1 MASIG
6 GHRHHLGDHRV
17 VLGRYAVS
25 ASNGGI
31 HPDSRAGRHR
41 PRPDATRCRRELAR
55 RILGSESNLD
65 GVPGRRDGA
74 RRGVARAIGQWPPR
88 GDPQLLR
95 DQVEIGDEL
104 RDTVLDLQPRVD
116 LEEPELSIPVE
127 EELGRRRIRQ
137 AGGPRGADGHRVQL
151 ATLVGRQPGGRRFL
165 DELLMAT
172 LDRAISL
179 PQRDDLAR
187 GVAQQLHFDMPSR
200 SDLALEIDGAIAER
214 RARLARCGDQGR
226 RKVRNAR
233 DPAHA
238 PTPASRRSLDE
249 EREADGFR
257 GRHDPVEGVGTV
269 DGRGIER
276 PRDDRH
282 RGRNRSAS
290 CRQLVAECLDRV
302 GGRSDE
308 HESRLDHGAS
318 ERRALRQ
325 ESVSRMDRFGAGR
338 ERRLDDQ
345 VGAEVTLP
353 RRRRAQTHR
362 LVGGYDVRGVD
373 VGVGV
378 HGDRLDAKIAAGAD
392 DAQGDLTAVGDEDAR
407 ERYATVFAHRHGG
420 CRDAAR
426 HRGML
431 PCFFGGLVSR
441 LSASISS
448 AAIRRG
454 RVSDGRITS
463 ST

>member
-1 MASIG
+1 MACLVG
-6 GHRHHLGDHRV
+6 
-17 VLGRYAVS
+17 VS
-25 ASNGGI
+25 
-31 HPDSRAGRHR
+31 
-41 PRPDATRCRRELAR
+41 
-55 RILGSESNLD
+55 
-65 GVPGRRDGA
+65 GA

-137 AGGPRGADGHRVQL
+137 AGGPRGTDGHRVQL

-187 GVAQQLHFDMPSR
+187 GVAQQLHFDVPSR
-200 SDLALEIDGAIAER
+200 SDLALEIDGAIAEC

-226 RKVRNAR
+226 RKVAKRSSTR
-233 DPAHA
+233 RMPRPPPPAA
-238 PTPASRRSLDE
+238 ALTRSGKPTASAA
-249 EREADGFR
+249 AD
-257 GRHDPVEGVGTV
+257 DPVEGVGTV

-276 PRDDRH
+276 TRDDRH
-282 RGRNRSAS
+282 LGRNRSAS

-302 GGRSDE
+302 GARSDE

-353 RRRRAQTHR
+353 CRRRAQTHR
-362 LVGGYDVRGVD
+362 LVGGYDVRGID

-378 HGDRLDAKIAAGAD
+378 HGDRLDAKVATGAD

-407 ERYATVFAHRHGG
+407 ERCATVFVHRHGG